1 MVGNCKCNF
10 TITNKHS
17 FRILLLVD
25 GGEMSAEILRQEGEE
40 RNSCSAK
47 MKGILSIAPNQSSM
61 GRHLGGIKTTFQQL
75 CHPQGDQKM
84 SSQLNVISTLSY
96 LSKAKSSNFQYFSD
110 TNYRAGEKNWSHF
123 WKTMSHLH
131 GFVALTLRLCHI
143 CIWMGMSKNK
153 GKLPILHKY

>member
-25 GGEMSAEILRQEGEE
+25 GRAEKCRQKSSARKKEEE
-40 RNSCSAK
+40 RNSSSAK

-75 CHPQGDQKM
+75 CHPQEGDQKM
-84 SSQLNVISTLSY
+84 SSTQSNIY
-96 LSKAKSSNFQYFSD
+96 LLIKAKSFYQNFFSHIFLG
-110 TNYRAGEKNWSHF
+110 TGWKRKMSHF
-123 WKTMSHLH
+123 Q
-131 GFVALTLRLCHI
+131 GYVTL
-143 CIWMGMSKNK
+143 
-153 GKLPILHKY
+153 

>member
-84 SSQLNVISTLSY
+84 SSQLTVISTKPSY
-96 LSKAKSSNFQYFSD
+96 QKPSHPIFSFSQIQI
-110 TNYRAGEKNWSHF
+110 TRQERKNWSHF
-123 WKTMSHLH
+123 
-131 GFVALTLRLCHI
+131 
-143 CIWMGMSKNK
+143 
-153 GKLPILHKY
+153 

>member
-110 TNYRAGEKNWSHF
+110 TNYRAGEKKKLVTFLENNVTLTWVCRTNI
-123 WKTMSHLH
+123 KVMSYLYLN
-131 GFVALTLRLCHI
+131 GYV
-143 CIWMGMSKNK
+143 
-153 GKLPILHKY
+153 

>member
-1 MVGNCKCNF
+1 
-10 TITNKHS
+10 
-17 FRILLLVD
+17 
-25 GGEMSAEILRQEGEE
+25 MSAEILRQEGEE

-110 TNYRAGEKNWSHF
+110 TNYRAGEKKKLVTFLKNNVTLTWVCRTNI
-123 WKTMSHLH
+123 KVMSYLYLN
-131 GFVALTLRLCHI
+131 GYV
-143 CIWMGMSKNK
+143 
-153 GKLPILHKY
+153 

>member
-84 SSQLNVISTLSY
+84 SSQLTVISTKPSY
-96 LSKAKSSNFQYFSD
+96 QKPSHPIFSFSQIQI
-110 TNYRAGEKNWSHF
+110 TRQERKNWSHF
-123 WKTMSHLH
+123 WKTMSHLN
-131 GFVALTLRLCHI
+131 GYVRFVFEWV
-143 CIWMGMSKNK
+143 CITFWNRV
-153 GKLPILHKY
+153 KLPILHK

>member
-84 SSQLNVISTLSY
+84 SSQLTVISTKPSY
-96 LSKAKSSNFQYFSD
+96 QKPSHPIFSFSQIKI
-110 TNYRAGEKNWSHF
+110 TKGRREKIGHIF
-123 WKTMSHLH
+123 EKQ
-131 GFVALTLRLCHI
+131 CHT
-143 CIWMGMSKNK
+143 
-153 GKLPILHKY
+153 

>member
-84 SSQLNVISTLSY
+84 SSQLTVISTKPSY
-96 LSKAKSSNFQYFSD
+96 QKPSHPIFNFFLIYKLQG
-110 TNYRAGEKNWSHF
+110 RREKNGHIF
-123 WKTMSHLH
+123 EKQ
-131 GFVALTLRLCHI
+131 CHT
-143 CIWMGMSKNK
+143 
-153 GKLPILHKY
+153 